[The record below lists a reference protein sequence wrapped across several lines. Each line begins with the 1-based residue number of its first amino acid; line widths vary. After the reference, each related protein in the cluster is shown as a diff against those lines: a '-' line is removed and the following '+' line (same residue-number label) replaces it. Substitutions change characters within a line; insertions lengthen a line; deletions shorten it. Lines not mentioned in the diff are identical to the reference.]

1 MNNKVLNTVQ
11 AVILLLCLVLA
22 ILGAASYAST
32 VGVPND
38 DVGALHNLSASLRG
52 MLLLII
58 SGVLLL
64 GDAVWFVIRTAISKK
79 RS

>member
-1 MNNKVLNTVQ
+1 MNNKVLNIVQ

-58 SGVLLL
+58 SGAMLL
-64 GDAVWFVIRTAISKK
+64 GDAIWFAIRTVIGKK